1 MAESIEHAT
10 MVQCADAL
18 SGGLSADLLK
28 VSNKLFEVEMVPPKL
43 VQTMQLP
50 SRDDYDKATELVQ
63 QVTTVVENCPEKF
76 NVFMGILAEFQW
88 LSYLVE
94 VVQEQYEIN
103 QKNEVSHREMNT
115 LFCQLPFSSLV

>member
-1 MAESIEHAT
+1 MT
-10 MVQCADAL
+10 KPL
-18 SGGLSADLLK
+18 
-28 VSNKLFEVEMVPPKL
+28 NW
-43 VQTMQLP
+43 
-50 SRDDYDKATELVQ
+50 

-115 LFCQLPFSSLV
+115 LFCQLPFSLSYNIIMSQS